1 MRILWGLYKASFSGS
16 QRQHPAPSARQQPHV
31 RHNGINCNSHASA
44 FTNDNH
50 EGKES
55 NHDPNLTKDG
65 VDSAGDGRDE
75 GANGTSDAD
84 ADDGRGGVAVVVVL
98 FVLFLR
104 KKEAMMMVDD
114 DDVVV
119 AAALLLLLLLLLS
132 LLLLLLLLLL
142 LVLLVVVLMMM
153 SVEAMRQRPEPHSV

>member
-55 NHDPNLTKDG
+55 NHD
-65 VDSAGDGRDE
+65 R
-75 GANGTSDAD
+75 TSPKM
-84 ADDGRGGVAVVVVL
+84 VL
-98 FVLFLR
+98 I
-104 KKEAMMMVDD
+104 
-114 DDVVV
+114 
-119 AAALLLLLLLLLS
+119 LLLT
-132 LLLLLLLLLL
+132 
-142 LVLLVVVLMMM
+142 VVMKVLMAQAMLMLMM
-153 SVEAMRQRPEPHSV
+153 DEEELQW